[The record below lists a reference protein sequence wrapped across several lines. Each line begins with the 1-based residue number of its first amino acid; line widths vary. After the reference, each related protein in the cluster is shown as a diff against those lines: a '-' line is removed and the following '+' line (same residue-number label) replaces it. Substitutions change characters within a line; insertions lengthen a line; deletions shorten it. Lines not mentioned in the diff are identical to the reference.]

1 MSDTS
6 FSEIV
11 EPTSAPTPAR
21 APWVSAASLAGGYF
35 LLAGLYVVTS
45 SQAAGGRAASIE
57 QLEQVELMKGLAF
70 VLVTAVT
77 LYFLNL
83 WQLQRLRAHTDERA
97 RRERV
102 MHNAERNILAGTF
115 ARGVAHDINNG
126 LTVAQFAL
134 EELRSQVAK
143 DPELDALAADVQEA
157 ITQIHGWNRRFF
169 ELGDTRLFGEAQ
181 EFDLALELR
190 NTAKLAR
197 KHEHMRQVTVEVDA
211 PDHLLFRG
219 RQALLQR
226 AILNLLL
233 NAAEAAGPSSHIQVA
248 LLPSTGTHHRITV
261 SDDGPGIPPDQRT
274 RILEPFYTTKESG
287 TGLGLASVVACA
299 SVHQGNV
306 EIDDAPLGGA
316 RFTLSLRV

>member
-1 MSDTS
+1 MTDTS

-21 APWVSAASLAGGYF
+21 APWLSAATLAAGYF
-35 LLAGLYVVTS
+35 LIAGLYVVTS
-45 SQAAGGRAASIE
+45 SQLAGERAGSIE
-57 QLEQVELMKGLAF
+57 ELEQVELLKGLAF

-83 WQLQRLRAHTDERA
+83 WQLNRLRAHTDERA
-97 RRERV
+97 RRDRV
-102 MHNAERNILAGTF
+102 MHNAERSILAGTF

-134 EELRSQVAK
+134 EELRQHVAK
-143 DPELDALAADVQEA
+143 DAELDALTADVQEA
-157 ITQIHGWNRRFF
+157 IVQIHSWNRRFF

-181 EFDLALELR
+181 EFDLAIELR

-197 KHEHMRQVTVEVDA
+197 RHDHMRQVTVEVDV
-211 PDHLLFRG
+211 PETLPFRG

-233 NAAEAAGPSSHIQVA
+233 NAAEAAGPSSCVQLAVSPVA
-248 LLPSTGTHHRITV
+248 GGQFRITV

-274 RILEPFYTTKESG
+274 RILEPFYTTKASG

-299 SVHQGNV
+299 SVHSGRV
-306 EIDDAPLGGA
+306 EIDDSPLGGA
-316 RFTLSLRV
+316 RFSLFLRG